1 MRCARPALRSP
12 PDLREV
18 QIPPAPSEIHLDAPP
33 GALQTPVMAVILL
46 AERFLRAPI
55 DAVFAL
61 SVDPVRFPPTF
72 VGCGPVPALTSIAPD
87 APSAVGSTRQ
97 LVSADG
103 SRLTERITVWDPPQ
117 RHSYVLSGFQ
127 MPMSLLVRA
136 GHADWHL
143 EARDDGTQVRWTY
156 TFELTS
162 PLAWPLAAPL
172 LQGFMRAAMNR
183 CLERFARTLENAPEN
198 IPDTAPGAPR

>member
-1 MRCARPALRSP
+1 
-12 PDLREV
+12 
-18 QIPPAPSEIHLDAPP
+18 
-33 GALQTPVMAVILL
+33 MAVILL
-46 AERFLRAPI
+46 AERFLCAPI

-61 SVDPVRFPPTF
+61 LVDPLRFPPTF
-72 VGCGPVPALTSIAPD
+72 VGCGPIPALTSIAPD

-103 SRLTERITVWDPPQ
+103 SRLTERITAWEPPQ
-117 RHSYVLSGFQ
+117 RHSYVLSGFR

-143 EARDDGTQVRWTY
+143 EARDNGTQVRWTY

-162 PLAWPLAAPL
+162 PLVWPLAAPL
-172 LQGFMRAAMNR
+172 LQGFMRTAMNR
-183 CLERFARTLENAPEN
+183 CLEGFARTLEDAPQ
-198 IPDTAPGAPR
+198 TAPQTAAGARR